1 MMDKSIGEL
10 ERSNMAYAL
19 QLFNIGFLSN
29 DNPRYVDCGDIKE
42 DINQHKITSLSRKDF
57 L

>member
-1 MMDKSIGEL
+1 MDKSIGEL

-42 DINQHKITSLSRKDF
+42 DIDQHKKTSLSRKDF

>member
-1 MMDKSIGEL
+1 MDKSIGEL
-10 ERSNMAYAL
+10 ERSNMVYA